1 LRVLVA
7 NDPRCYREVMAAIL
21 QEMRPKLE
29 VVLADPDDLRGAVER
44 IAPDLLLCS
53 RPDLVVEKVPSWA
66 VLYPDG
72 HGSAVVNIAGDSF
85 VLESA
90 DFEDVLAL
98 VDRAELALTR
108 GN

>member
-1 LRVLVA
+1 MLVA

-29 VVLADPDDLRGAVER
+29 VVLGDPDDLVASVKRTV
-44 IAPDLLLCS
+44 PDLLLCS
-53 RPDLVVEKVPSWA
+53 RPDTVVETVPSWA
-66 VLYPDG
+66 ILYPDG

-90 DFEDVLAL
+90 DFEDVLDLA
-98 VDRAELALTR
+98 DRAELALTR